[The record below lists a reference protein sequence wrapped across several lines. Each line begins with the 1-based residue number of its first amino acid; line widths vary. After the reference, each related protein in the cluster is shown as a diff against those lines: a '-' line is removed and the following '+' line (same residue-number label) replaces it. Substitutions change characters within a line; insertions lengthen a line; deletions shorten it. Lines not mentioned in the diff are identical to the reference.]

1 MLDLNPEIVCSIIVR
16 AREFHAKEEVVLPDD
31 ASNFSDDMA
40 FQVLAD
46 HADDLSFEEV
56 KQLIDGLEPDQ
67 QTSLVALM
75 WVGRGDFSADEWDAA
90 FEEAREMWTPHTAE
104 YLLSRPMVA
113 DFLEEGL
120 AVLGHSCEE

>member
-1 MLDLNPEIVCSIIVR
+1 MLELNPEIVCAIIER

-31 ASNFSDDMA
+31 SSNFSDDLA
-40 FQVLAD
+40 IQILAD

-56 KQLIDGLEPDQ
+56 KQMIDGLDPDQ

-75 WVGRGDFSADEWDAA
+75 WIGRGDFGAEEWDAA
-90 FEEAREMWTPHTAE
+90 YEEARQMWTDHTAE

-120 AVLGHSCEE
+120 AALGHSCEE

>member
-1 MLDLNPEIVCSIIVR
+1 MLELNPEIVCAIIER

-31 ASNFSDDMA
+31 SSNFSDDLA
-40 FQVLAD
+40 IQILAD

-56 KQLIDGLEPDQ
+56 KQMIDGLEPDQ

-75 WVGRGDFSADEWDAA
+75 WIGRGDFGAEEWDAA
-90 FEEAREMWTPHTAE
+90 YEEARQMWTDHTAE

-120 AVLGHSCEE
+120 AALGHSCEE